1 MEGGAASRLDATRRR
16 RSFRQSRDG
25 APQNGWGGAD
35 GKSGSGSARRHDA
48 NERHANATAAAAYHW
63 LLFGNHG
70 LTSIAISI
78 IAVTSELNDFIENTD
93 KSNMLISFIQMGHL
107 QSVRLD

>member
-25 APQNGWGGAD
+25 APQNGGGAD

-78 IAVTSELNDFIENTD
+78 IAVTSQLNDFIENTD

>member
-1 MEGGAASRLDATRRR
+1 MEGGEEDVTRRRR
-16 RSFRQSRDG
+16 RSFRQTRDG
-25 APQNGWGGAD
+25 APQNGGAD

-48 NERHANATAAAAYHW
+48 NERHANVMAGAAYHW

-78 IAVTSELNDFIENTD
+78 TAVTSELNDFIENTD